1 MWIILLLRLLWVA
14 ALEVARLLATAG
26 HGALVLLVKVSE
38 DLVEL
43 GLHLLDLNIVLFFF
57 LLLVLVFFLFG
68 RGVRCYPLL
77 SVLLLLLMAVVTV
90 VVVVIL
96 LPQFLLSLLL

>member
-1 MWIILLLRLLWVA
+1 M
-14 ALEVARLLATAG
+14 
-26 HGALVLLVKVSE
+26 LLVKVSE

-77 SVLLLLLMAVVTV
+77 SVLLLLLMAVVV
-90 VVVVIL
+90 AVVVIL

>member
-1 MWIILLLRLLWVA
+1 MMWIIQLLRLLWVA

-77 SVLLLLLMAVVTV
+77 SVLLLLLMAVVV
-90 VVVVIL
+90 AVVVIL